1 MLDLVVY
8 LNDCLV
14 IIPCYLH
21 LCGTREE
28 GILAIAGRST
38 GKYKRISIV
47 CHPVLCTN

>member
-21 LCGTREE
+21 LCGTNEE
-28 GILAIAGRST
+28 GILAVAGRLA
-38 GKYKRISIV
+38 GRISIV
-47 CHPVLCTN
+47 RHPVLCTN